1 MGGRFITIEGTE
13 GGGKSTQMAH
23 VERYLKGRG
32 VEVVLTREP
41 GGTELGEALR
51 ELLLGHRHDGMSS
64 DAELLMMFAARAQHL
79 EKVIRPALAE
89 GKWVLCDRFT
99 DASFAYQGGGRGIPF
114 EHIAALEQWVQGD
127 FRPDLVLLFDL
138 PVEVGLARAGARG
151 AADRF
156 EKEQAEF
163 FERVRAAY
171 LERAGAAPERY
182 RIIDASRT
190 IEEVSARVEGALA
203 ESFAEIA

>member
-1 MGGRFITIEGTE
+1 MTGKFITIEGIE
-13 GGGKSTQMAH
+13 GVGKSTQMAH
-23 VERYLKGRG
+23 VESYLKGRG
-32 VEVVLTREP
+32 VEVTLTREP
-41 GGTELGEALR
+41 GGTELGEELR
-51 ELLLGHRHDGMSS
+51 ALLLGHKHDGMSS

-79 EKVIRPALAE
+79 EKVIRPALEA
-89 GKWVLCDRFT
+89 GRWVLCDRFT

-127 FRPDLVLLFDL
+127 FRPDRVLLFDT

-151 AADRF
+151 EADRF
-156 EKEQAEF
+156 EKEKAEF

-171 LERAGAAPERY
+171 LQRAEAAPERY

-190 IEEVSARVEGALA
+190 IEEVSGQVEAALV
-203 ESFAEIA
+203 ESFSEFG